1 MAGKFE
7 RKKGKKSPGISTASL
22 PDIVFMLLFFF
33 MVATVM
39 RDDEPLVQA
48 NIPQAEALTKLEK
61 KEWLSI
67 INIGP
72 PIQPL
77 QEKYGTAPRIQLNDE
92 IKDKDDIIEFV
103 ENERLAKEQGVR
115 PFMIF
120 TLKVDK
126 DTKMGIVSDVKQELR
141 RANALKITYSAL
153 RGTNRSL

>member
-1 MAGKFE
+1 MAGKFA
-7 RKKGKKSPGISTASL
+7 RKKEKKSPGISTASL

-39 RDDEPLVQA
+39 RDEEPLVEA
-48 NIPQAEALTKLEK
+48 KIPQAEAITKLEK

-72 PIQPL
+72 PIKPL

-92 IKDKDDIIEFV
+92 IKTKDDIIEFV

-126 DTKMGIVSDVKQELR
+126 DTKMGIVTDVKQELR
-141 RANALKITYSAL
+141 RANALKITYSAV
-153 RGTNRSL
+153 RGTGRNM